1 MVPSDVISLIKLLFV
16 KDKELYVFIHRITGF
31 YPRRIDLYQL
41 AFVHR
46 SKPVQLPDGHWAN
59 NERLE
64 FLGDAVLDLVVADYL
79 YNRYPTK
86 HEGFLTSTRAKI
98 VQRESLNRVG
108 RSLHIDTHVR
118 ASSHSSSHNSYIN
131 GNAVEALVG
140 AIYLDRGY
148 DYCTHFIE
156 TRVLGR
162 LINLEKIA
170 RKETNFKSSLLEL
183 CQKHHLELEFILT
196 DEERDKKGAPFF
208 RTKVMIDG
216 HEMGYGKGYSKKESQ
231 QNASK
236 NALHNLRSS
245 KGLYSSLANSKTK
258 KGIEVNDSDKHHTSS
273 SETQGT

>member
-108 RSLHIDTHVR
+108 NVFHIDTHVR
-118 ASSHSSSHNSYIN
+118 ASAHSTSHNSYIS

-140 AIYLDRGY
+140 AVYLDQGY
-148 DYCTHFIE
+148 KRCRRFIIKRIIQDNFDLNDLVRTE
-156 TRVLGR
+156 L
-162 LINLEKIA
+162 
-170 RKETNFKSSLLEL
+170 NFKSRLIEWTQKYRVSIEFEL
-183 CQKHHLELEFILT
+183 IDTYT
-196 DEERDKKGAPFF
+196 DSDNNPIFKTA
-208 RTKVMIDG
+208 VMLGGIFAADAT
-216 HEMGYGKGYSKKESQ
+216 GYSKKESHQ
-231 QNASK
+231 GASK
-236 NALHNLRSS
+236 RVLDRL
-245 KGLYSSLANSKTK
+245 NSDPIFKEQVLSTATAPPAE
-258 KGIEVNDSDKHHTSS
+258 G
-273 SETQGT
+273 